1 VKKFADFGS
10 EGERE
15 TGERSGLW
23 AVKTKKRELQR
34 GKLTM
39 GLFFSVCFLLSSST
53 TSLLCCVCF
62 FFFLIIIIIK
72 RDKRAEVHLPLVFFF
87 KT

>member
-1 VKKFADFGS
+1 VRVKS
-10 EGERE
+10 EKICRLWLRERERE

-23 AVKTKKRELQR
+23 AVKTKRRELQR

-62 FFFLIIIIIK
+62 FF
-72 RDKRAEVHLPLVFFF
+72 VFNYYYY
-87 KT
+87 